1 MDETPEF
8 QAPKRKSLNKTE
20 KLAAALLAIKR
31 GTEWLIPEP
40 LRSSGDAKRI
50 CAYCDFDHKFPR
62 AMGGTNAVWNM
73 DPKSK
78 EEHKAKTKRDRRNI
92 ARDKRLA
99 EKQKEFR
106 RMLLAPTEPQR
117 VEKAK
122 HKAKWPKKKIA
133 GWRRFDG
140 SPVRASDKGK
150 NDGT

>member
-50 CAYCDFDHKFPR
+50 CKYVDFDHKFPR

-106 RMLLAPTEPQR
+106 RLLLAPSERPATKQKTKSRPMPFG
-117 VEKAK
+117 KGSK
-122 HKAKWPKKKIA
+122 LKKKIT
-133 GWRRFDG
+133 GEVVPR
-140 SPVRASDKGK
+140 
-150 NDGT
+150 

>member
-1 MDETPEF
+1 MDESPEF

-50 CAYCDFDHKFPR
+50 CKYVDFDHKFPR

-106 RMLLAPTEPQR
+106 RLLLAPSERPATKQKTKSRPMPFG
-117 VEKAK
+117 KGSK
-122 HKAKWPKKKIA
+122 LKKKIT
-133 GWRRFDG
+133 GEVVPR
-140 SPVRASDKGK
+140 
-150 NDGT
+150 

>member
-8 QAPKRKSLNKTE
+8 QTPKRKSLNKTE

-50 CAYCDFDHKFPR
+50 CKYVDFDHKFPR

-78 EEHKAKTKRDRRNI
+78 EEHKVKTRRDRRNI
-92 ARDKRLA
+92 ARADRLTK
-99 EKQKEFR
+99 KQEEFR
-106 RMLLAPTEPQR
+106 RALLAPTERPATKQKTKSR
-117 VEKAK
+117 PMPFGKDSK
-122 HKAKWPKKKIA
+122 LKKKIT
-133 GWRRFDG
+133 GEVVPR
-140 SPVRASDKGK
+140 
-150 NDGT
+150 